1 MYQFIFKFVR
11 EEREGKKKFL
21 VLLIGAQVRILNNS
35 ALEIPLLLRKRK
47 ILFPTSCRDLGI
59 IPSRPKI
66 LQKKPIPSLLYDFVR
81 NKSWLCVSQRRAK
94 SKKNMKKGK
103 ERGRVGNENKRD
115 VEESDK
121 STVLSDLRRVF
132 RGKRKRL

>member
-35 ALEIPLLLRKRK
+35 ALENPLLLRKRK

-94 SKKNMKKGK
+94 SKKNMKKREG
-103 ERGRVGNENKRD
+103 EREGG
-115 VEESDK
+115 
-121 STVLSDLRRVF
+121 
-132 RGKRKRL
+132 